1 MKYAWIIFFIFLFSS
16 NKVHA
21 QNWGAKN
28 VYFELGGASIASF
41 NYDMRF
47 TKNKNGIGG
56 RVGFGGVKID
66 NEGAIF
72 IPIGLNYL
80 FGNDGKNYFELG
92 AGVTYLK
99 STNGEDTF
107 VGDVNTSFGHFSFG
121 YRYQPSKN
129 GFLFKAA
136 ITPIFA
142 KGLFFPYYAGVAFGY
157 KF

>member
-1 MKYAWIIFFIFLFSS
+1 MKYVWAIFLFFYSLQTRCMH
-16 NKVHA
+16 KTGE
-21 QNWGAKN
+21 QKML
-28 VYFELGGASIASF
+28 FELGGASIASF

-47 TKNKNGIGG
+47 TKNQNGIGG